1 MDFQDILKQVR
12 YRVVKKYGDL
22 FLEDYENREK
32 KEEVIR
38 RETREITGR
47 EDPGLEESVIS
58 YLIGL
63 GPVEKYLYQP
73 DVNEIMINKKD
84 EIWIEI
90 SGREKERADV
100 EFASD
105 EELFSFVQ
113 RIVHR
118 CGRRVNFNKPLV
130 DARLPDGSRVN
141 IVVAP
146 VSQNPVVTIRRFV
159 VNYFNEK
166 DLVDQGYMSKEMAT
180 FFNYAVRGKL
190 NIIVCGATGSGKT
203 TFLRFLA
210 SYIPKN
216 ERLIVIEDTRELALD
231 HTHVVSLEASDK
243 ASIYDLMV
251 NALRMRPDRII
262 LGEVRGAEA
271 FELLQAMGTGHEGS
285 LTSLHAN
292 FGKMEAVHRLV
303 RAMIR
308 IGGVKAEDLVPQIAE
323 TIDMTIFI
331 KKLPNGKR
339 RITHVTEVINKD
351 GRPVFND
358 IYRYD
363 YINEKHVAVGKLSD
377 GLLERM
383 RENLLGEPL
392 PAIAPFG
399 KKTEGGKTCSVLHA
413 L

>member
-1 MDFQDILKQVR
+1 MEFRDILKQVR

-22 FLEDYENREK
+22 FLQDCEDRTRQEG
-32 KEEVIR
+32 VIR
-38 RETREITGR
+38 KEIRDLVGR
-47 EDPGLEESVIS
+47 EDLALEKEVIS

-63 GPVEKYLYQP
+63 GPVERFLEEP
-73 DVNEIMINKKD
+73 DVNEIMINKRN
-84 EIWIEI
+84 EIWV
-90 SGREKERADV
+90 ERAGKKMERVDV
-100 EFASD
+100 EFESD
-105 EELFSFVQ
+105 EELLAFVH

-141 IVVAP
+141 AVVPPSAP
-146 VSQNPVVTIRRFV
+146 NPVVTIRRFV
-159 VNYFNEK
+159 VNYFSEE
-166 DLVDQGYMSKEMAT
+166 DLIAQGYMNREMAG
-180 FFNYAVRGKL
+180 FFRYAVRGKL

-203 TFLRFLA
+203 TFLRLLA
-210 SYIPKN
+210 SYIPEN

-231 HTHVVSLEASDK
+231 HPHVVSLEACEK
-243 ASIYDLMV
+243 ASIYELMV
-251 NALRMRPDRII
+251 NSLRMRPNRII

-285 LTSLHAN
+285 LTSLHTN
-292 FGKMEAVHRLV
+292 FGKMEAIHRLV

-308 IGGVKAEDLVPQIAE
+308 VGGMTAEDLIAQIAE
-323 TIDMTIFI
+323 TVDITVFI
-331 KKLPNGKR
+331 KKFPDGKR
-339 RITHVTEVINKD
+339 RITHVTEVMSEG

-363 YINEKHVAVGKLSD
+363 YAGANHVAVGRLSD
-377 GLLERM
+377 ATLERM

-399 KKTEGGKTCSVLHA
+399 KKPEGGKTCLALHA

>member
-1 MDFQDILKQVR
+1 LEFQDILKQVR

-22 FLEDYENREK
+22 FLEDCENREK
-32 KEEVIR
+32 KEEAIR
-38 RETREITGR
+38 RETRELVGG
-47 EDPGLEESVIS
+47 EDISLEDSLVS

-73 DVNEIMINKKD
+73 DVNEIMINRKN
-84 EIWIEI
+84 EIWIEL
-90 SGREKERADV
+90 SGKEKELVDV
-100 EFASD
+100 KFEND
-105 EELFSFVQ
+105 EELFAFVQ

-166 DLVDQGYMSKEMAT
+166 DLVEQGYMSEEMAT
-180 FFNYAVRGKL
+180 FFKYAVRGKL
-190 NIIVCGATGSGKT
+190 NTVICGATGSGKT

-210 SYIPKN
+210 SYIPEN
-216 ERLIVIEDTRELALD
+216 ERLIVIEDTRELALN
-231 HTHVVSLEASDK
+231 HPHVVSLEASDK
-243 ASIYDLMV
+243 ASIYELMV
-251 NALRMRPDRII
+251 NSLRMRPDRII

-285 LTSLHAN
+285 LTSLHSN
-292 FGKMEAVHRLV
+292 FGKIEAIHRLV

-308 IGGVKAEDLVPQIAE
+308 IGGIKAEDLIPQIAE

-331 KKLPNGKR
+331 KKLPSGKR
-339 RITHVTEVINKD
+339 RITHVTEVMNQD
-351 GRPVFND
+351 GRPAFND

-363 YINEKHVAVGKLSD
+363 YAKETHMAVGKLSD

-392 PAIAPFG
+392 PAIVPFG
-399 KKTEGGKTCSVLHA
+399 KKLEGGKSCSVLHA

>member
-1 MDFQDILKQVR
+1 LDFQEILKKIR
-12 YRVVKKYGDL
+12 YRVVKKYGNL

-38 RETREITGR
+38 RETRELVGW
-47 EDPGLEESVIS
+47 EDRDLEESLIS

-73 DVNEIMINKKD
+73 DVNEIMINRRN
-84 EIWIEI
+84 EIWIELA
-90 SGREKERADV
+90 GKEKELVDV
-100 EFASD
+100 AFEND
-105 EELFSFVQ
+105 EELFAFVQ

-141 IVVAP
+141 IITAP

-159 VNYFNEK
+159 VNYFNEGE
-166 DLVDQGYMSKEMAT
+166 LVDQGYMSTEMAT
-180 FFNYAVRGKL
+180 FFKYVVKGKL
-190 NIIVCGATGSGKT
+190 NIVICGATGSGKT

-210 SYIPKN
+210 SYIPEN

-231 HTHVVSLEASDK
+231 NAHVVSLEASDK
-243 ASIYDLMV
+243 AGIYDLMV

-292 FGKMEAVHRLV
+292 YGKMEAVHRLV

-308 IGGVKAEDLVPQIAE
+308 IGGTKAEDLVPQIAE

-339 RITHVTEVINKD
+339 RITNITEVINKD
-351 GRPVFND
+351 GSPVFND
-358 IYRYD
+358 IYRFD
-363 YINEKHVAVGKLSD
+363 YVNEKHMAVGKLSD

-383 RENLLGEPL
+383 CENLLWEHL

-399 KKTEGGKTCSVLHA
+399 KKTEGGKPCSVLHA

>member
-1 MDFQDILKQVR
+1 M
-12 YRVVKKYGDL
+12 
-22 FLEDYENREK
+22 
-32 KEEVIR
+32 
-38 RETREITGR
+38 
-47 EDPGLEESVIS
+47 IS

-73 DVNEIMINKKD
+73 DVNEIMINRRN

-146 VSQNPVVTIRRFV
+146 VSPNPVVTIRRFL

-166 DLVDQGYMSKEMAT
+166 DLVDQGYMSAEMAT
-180 FFNYAVRGKL
+180 FFKYVVRGKL
-190 NIIVCGATGSGKT
+190 NIIICGATGSGKT

-216 ERLIVIEDTRELALD
+216 ERLVVIEDTRELALD
-231 HTHVVSLEASDK
+231 HNHVVSLEASDK

-339 RITHVTEVINKD
+339 RITHVTEVMNRD
-351 GRPVFND
+351 GSPAFND

-377 GLLERM
+377 ALLERM

-399 KKTEGGKTCSVLHA
+399 KKAEGGKPCSVLHV